1 MIAKGASEVEQKPIP
16 ENMTAWLAFHML
28 RGSRQIGYG
37 TLSPIPFSEIMS
49 YCTHIGVDNA
59 IERQRL
65 AKFVMALDSTE
76 REHYGNSKS

>member
-16 ENMTAWLAFHML
+16 ENMTAWMAFHML

-49 YCTHIGVDNA
+49 YCSHIGLDDP
-59 IERQRL
+59 IERQSFARCM
-65 AKFVMALDSTE
+65 MALDITE
-76 REHYGNSKS
+76 RNYYDNIKS